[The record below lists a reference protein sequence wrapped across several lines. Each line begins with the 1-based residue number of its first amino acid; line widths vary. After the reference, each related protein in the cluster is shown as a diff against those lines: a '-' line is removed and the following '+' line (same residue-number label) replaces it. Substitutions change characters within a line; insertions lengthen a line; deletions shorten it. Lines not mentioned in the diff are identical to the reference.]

1 MEVLNHFYVAP
12 HRKLEILQ
20 SYEKCCLF
28 VSNIP
33 KYLDEKEIEKKLRT
47 VFPTMERLYIQV
59 SNTAKNTIGNNG
71 ENDEISNQ
79 EMRGTDHDSKNRGHA
94 VIHFPSHLEALE
106 AKKSTTPGV
115 IRMWNRDLKVVWANT
130 ERDTD
135 MSKSVCLKIG
145 NKKFRY
151 FLYISV
157 ISV

>member
-33 KYLDEKEIEKKLRT
+33 KYLDEREIEEKLRT
-47 VFPTMERLYIQV
+47 VFPTMERLYSQSNNAAKKTMGDHGEDDEV
-59 SNTAKNTIGNNG
+59 SGEEMKATNN
-71 ENDEISNQ
+71 DI
-79 EMRGTDHDSKNRGHA
+79 KNRGHA

-135 MSKSVCLKIG
+135 MSKSVC
-145 NKKFRY
+145 
-151 FLYISV
+151 
-157 ISV
+157 